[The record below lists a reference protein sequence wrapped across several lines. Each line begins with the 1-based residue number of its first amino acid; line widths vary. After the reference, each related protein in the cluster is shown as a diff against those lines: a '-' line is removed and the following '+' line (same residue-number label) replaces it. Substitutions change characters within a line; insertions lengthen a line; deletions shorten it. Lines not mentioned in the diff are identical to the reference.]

1 MLKIK
6 EKNCYSYIFTC
17 SSCGWIKSF
26 ENLTNDGKK
35 RYERIHKKICKGE
48 SKYAE
53 QKIKEG
59 LRDIENIFIH
69 KKQKK

>member
-35 RYERIHKKICKGE
+35 RYERIHKKICRVN
-48 SKYAE
+48 
-53 QKIKEG
+53 QNM
-59 LRDIENIFIH
+59 LN
-69 KKQKK
+69 KK